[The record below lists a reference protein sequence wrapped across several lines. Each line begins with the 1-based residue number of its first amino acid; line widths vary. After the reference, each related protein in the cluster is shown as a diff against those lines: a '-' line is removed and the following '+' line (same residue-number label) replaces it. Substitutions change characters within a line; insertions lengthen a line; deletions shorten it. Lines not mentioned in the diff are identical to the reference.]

1 MPHPIAGGNRLEGWD
16 CPGWRLRSYEHYDA
30 CLSRLRQ
37 SLAGIVTSADR
48 TDHISLPRLCLAW
61 FHCVRFTK
69 QPIALRFLNPSR
81 SPRDCYPTTETFV
94 TTRNTACCYSE
105 GISMRSPH
113 GLHSNST
120 CLAPTDVTRCLRTR
134 TPVPEMTGQSPRKRL
149 GVSRHK
155 NRGRAFLV
163 IRAGP
168 LDLIP
173 RIPGAVRLWSKWA
186 RASRNTLLELHDT
199 GGTDEQPSQLRSCP
213 GRPRCDPAR

>member
-1 MPHPIAGGNRLEGWD
+1 MSQPSQAVPRGHSDFGGQD
-16 CPGWRLRSYEHYDA
+16 RSHLA
-30 CLSRLRQ
+30 PSALSRLVPLRP
-37 SLAGIVTSADR
+37 VYKTADCPAVPEPFAL
-48 TDHISLPRLCLAW
+48 SSRLLS
-61 FHCVRFTK
+61 HD
-69 QPIALRFLNPSR
+69 
-81 SPRDCYPTTETFV
+81 RDFV